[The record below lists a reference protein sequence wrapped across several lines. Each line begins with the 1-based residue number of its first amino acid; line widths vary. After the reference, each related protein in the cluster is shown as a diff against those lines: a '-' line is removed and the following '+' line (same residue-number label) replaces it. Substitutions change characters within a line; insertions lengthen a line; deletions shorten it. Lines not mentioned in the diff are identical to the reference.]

1 MLLHVVGLVCP
12 YVWLCSS
19 YPLIVEYID
28 QHADYMVYSYIS
40 LALAPVPFS
49 SLLLQSMEFEERGRE
64 FLFRTLEHLRW
75 KALAGGEQE
84 HVANCCSTQYWD
96 LKENAHHK
104 ATNECEQMFCWCG
117 RRRLDAGIAIHWA
130 AAHQLQWS
138 DDERVK
144 SVSHIHVSF
153 SVCTESAHKLH
164 SGRLSDA
171 VGRFADIQA

>member
-84 HVANCCSTQYWD
+84 HVANCCSTQY
-96 LKENAHHK
+96 
-104 ATNECEQMFCWCG
+104 
-117 RRRLDAGIAIHWA
+117 
-130 AAHQLQWS
+130 
-138 DDERVK
+138 
-144 SVSHIHVSF
+144 
-153 SVCTESAHKLH
+153 
-164 SGRLSDA
+164 
-171 VGRFADIQA
+171 